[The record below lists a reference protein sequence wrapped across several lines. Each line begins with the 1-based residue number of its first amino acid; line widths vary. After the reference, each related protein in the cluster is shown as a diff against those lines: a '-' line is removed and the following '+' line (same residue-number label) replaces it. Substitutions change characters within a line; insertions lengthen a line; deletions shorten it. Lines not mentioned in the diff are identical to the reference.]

1 MNTRSYHRNNQG
13 ADTQPSTMHGDSG
26 ADAAK
31 AAALTSQAGVW
42 WSSIAFAG
50 VFIALCGLV
59 YPVITTFAGGALF
72 PHAAEGSLI
81 RQGDRIVGSSLVAQ
95 PFAGAGY
102 FTPRP
107 SSSKYDPMSMAG
119 SNMAPS
125 NPELRKL
132 IAARATEVGKREG
145 VDPMTVPA
153 DLVTA
158 SGSSIDPHISP
169 AAAQLQVARVAKARG
184 MNAADVEHM
193 VAANT
198 AGQTFGVLGQARVN
212 VLELNLALD
221 AAQKR

>member
-1 MNTRSYHRNNQG
+1 MNTRSYHRNENG
-13 ADTQPSTMHGDSG
+13 NDVLPSARNGQETDS
-26 ADAAK
+26 AK
-31 AAALTSQAGVW
+31 ADELRAHGNVL
-42 WSSIAFAG
+42 WSSIAFML

-59 YPVITTFAGGALF
+59 YPVVTTFAGGALF
-72 PHAAEGSLI
+72 PKMAEGSLI

-95 PFAGAGY
+95 PFVGAGY

-119 SNMAPS
+119 SNLAPS
-125 NPELRKL
+125 NPDLRKL
-132 IAARATEVGKREG
+132 IADRAAEVGKREG
-145 VDPMTVPA
+145 VDPQTVPA

-169 AAAQLQVARVAKARG
+169 AAAQLQVTRVAKARG
-184 MNAADVEHM
+184 MTHADVERL

-198 AGQTFGVLGQARVN
+198 AEQTYGVLGQRRVN

-221 AAQKR
+221 AVQKR